1 MSSTILD
8 RAPIDR
14 AFFARD
20 AYVVA
25 RDLIGVLIRRD
36 RVLLRIVETEA
47 YAQHDTA
54 CHAHKGLTP
63 RTAPLFGP
71 PGHTYVYLCYG
82 IHRMLNMVAG
92 SDGVAAGCLIRGAE
106 VVEGLDVVVDRRGTP
121 PGPGIC
127 AGPGKIGAALALDVK
142 DTGKDLIDGR
152 FLSLTKGPTG
162 RIASGPRVGIDYADP
177 GDRRRQWRFADATSK
192 AVTHRALLR

>member
-1 MSSTILD
+1 MSSTTPEPL
-8 RAPIDR
+8 PIDR
-14 AFFARD
+14 DFFARD
-20 AYVVA
+20 ADVVA
-25 RDLIGVLIRRD
+25 RALIGVLIRRD

-54 CHAHKGLTP
+54 CHAHKGQTP

-71 PGHTYVYLCYG
+71 PGHAYVYLCYG

-106 VVEGLDVVVDRRGTP
+106 VIEGIDVVVERRGTP
-121 PGPGIC
+121 PGAGIC
-127 AGPGKIGAALALDVK
+127 AGPGKIGVALGLDIK
-142 DTGKDLIDGR
+142 DTGKDLIDGS
-152 FLSLTKGPTG
+152 FLLLSKGRSG

-177 GDRRRQWRFADATSK
+177 VDRRRKWRFADAASK
-192 AVTHRALLR
+192 AVTHRVLLR